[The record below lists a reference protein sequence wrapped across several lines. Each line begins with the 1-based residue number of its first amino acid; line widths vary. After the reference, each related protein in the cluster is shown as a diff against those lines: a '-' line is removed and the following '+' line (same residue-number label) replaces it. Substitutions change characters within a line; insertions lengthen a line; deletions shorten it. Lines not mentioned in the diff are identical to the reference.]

1 MSLKLP
7 ERSESK
13 YAENPDRFGQSTDT
27 SISITATCETI
38 DTRNSPIGPEYIC
51 VYARVDEA
59 VRITSEQWL

>member
-7 ERSESK
+7 ERTERK

-27 SISITATCETI
+27 STSITATCETI
-38 DTRNSPIGPEYIC
+38 DTHNNPMGPEYMH

-59 VRITSEQWL
+59 VRITSEQ